1 MTTQPQKG
9 GDALGLGAGFG
20 KSQILGPPLGT
31 SEVHSLEGPVNVN
44 FQRHG
49 KRTLGVPASV
59 LSSSRCALTPGVSR
73 NLIPLRFR
81 PRSHCEEGSRLPSAL
96 ILDRLGPRE
105 ATPQG
110 QGVEG
115 QRLSSPGRKTRVR
128 GPAPPGERIRRVA
141 DRPWHDSQVSTSR
154 GSRRT
159 DSPKILEQNLTLILP
174 PTFYTSFSEAV
185 YQHLSTIKIL
195 PPKTLNIYKSVNGT
209 IKII

>member
-1 MTTQPQKG
+1 M
-9 GDALGLGAGFG
+9 
-20 KSQILGPPLGT
+20 KSQILGRPLGT
-31 SEVHSLEGPVNVN
+31 SEVHSLEGPINVN
-44 FQRHG
+44 FRRHG
-49 KRTLGVPASV
+49 KRTLGDTRRPWNVPASV

-73 NLIPLRFR
+73 NLIPLRSR

-96 ILDRLGPRE
+96 ILDRLGPGE

-115 QRLSSPGRKTRVR
+115 QRLSLQPCPEDQGPGASAPWWAYSEGGGT
-128 GPAPPGERIRRVA
+128 GPGTTTESQTPG
-141 DRPWHDSQVSTSR
+141 
-154 GSRRT
+154 GSRS
-159 DSPKILEQNLTLILP
+159 DSPKILEQNLTSILP

-195 PPKTLNIYKSVNGT
+195 PPKTLSIYKSVNGT